1 MSETQAIDWESR
13 YRDGNTGWE
22 RHGLNPAFLAWRDSG
37 TLAPR
42 RILIPGGGRSLEPL
56 ALAEAG
62 FDVTVVDA
70 APSAVAA
77 QRSLFERL
85 TLTARAEQAN
95 LFDWEPDQP
104 FDAIYDQT
112 CLCAL
117 PPGLWPGY
125 SRRLHRWL
133 RPDGSLFILFMQSDR
148 PNGPPFHCDVDAMR
162 RLFAAPAW
170 RWSEPLPRAG
180 RASVRS
186 GGAAGPASTALK
198 RFRKLAGR

>member
-1 MSETQAIDWESR
+1 MAETQAIDWEGR

-22 RHGLNPAFLAWRDSG
+22 RHGLNPAFLAWRNSG
-37 TLAPR
+37 ILTQC

-56 ALAEAG
+56 ALSEAG
-62 FDVTVVDA
+62 FDVTMVDA

-85 TLTARAEQAN
+85 RLPARAEQAN

-125 SRRLHRWL
+125 ARRLHRWL

-148 PNGPPFHCDVDAMR
+148 PNGPPFHCGIDAMP

-170 RWSEPLPRAG
+170 RWSEPLPER
-180 RASVRS
+180 VEHPS
-186 GGAAGPASTALK
+186 GLAEQPALL
-198 RFRKLAGR
+198 RRL